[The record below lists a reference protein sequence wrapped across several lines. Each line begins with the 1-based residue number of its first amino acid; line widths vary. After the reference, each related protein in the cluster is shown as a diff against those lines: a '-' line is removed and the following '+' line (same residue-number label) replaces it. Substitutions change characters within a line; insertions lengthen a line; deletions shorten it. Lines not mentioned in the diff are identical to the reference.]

1 MRALV
6 VALALA
12 TSVGGDVAGT
22 SRSADRQW
30 RTGRWRTPS
39 DTLGSVAPARGAPS
53 YAIDSDGSRRH
64 EVEDIVPLGGR
75 PLAVTLGTP
84 IKYVVETFIVH
95 VLARRGIERTLRLV
109 TTTATTPSQTA
120 GGKDEPAYPAI
131 GAGHY
136 IKSVQEEG
144 RFITLEDKSVWEIE
158 PAGRYLTVQ
167 WEVLAGISIRR
178 SGGDDGFVYEIAN
191 LDRDEGASAR
201 WVRP

>member
-22 SRSADRQW
+22 SRSADRQG
-30 RTGRWRTPS
+30 RTGTWRTPS
-39 DTLGSVAPARGAPS
+39 GTLRSVPPARSAPS
-53 YAIDSDGSRRH
+53 YAIDGDGSRH

-95 VLARRGIERTLRLV
+95 VLDRRGIERTMRPV

-120 GGKDEPAYPAI
+120 GGKDEPVYPAI

>member
-12 TSVGGDVAGT
+12 TSVGGDFAGT

-30 RTGRWRTPS
+30 RTGTWRTPS
-39 DTLGSVAPARGAPS
+39 GTLRSVAPARGAPS
-53 YAIDSDGSRRH
+53 YAIDGDGSRH
-64 EVEDIVPLGGR
+64 EVEDIVPLGDR

-95 VLARRGIERTLRLV
+95 VLDRRGIGRTMRLV
-109 TTTATTPSQTA
+109 TTGVATPSQAA
-120 GGKDEPAYPAI
+120 GDKEEPAYPAI

-158 PAGRYLTVQ
+158 PAGRYLTAH